1 MKRFLTITN
10 NKIISDRFALE
21 IVDGE
26 IEDDGTYGEVG
37 DILVNGVWTKPVQLP
52 VIIQPSNKEVN
63 DNLIVIMNGLTDIYM
78 AILGF

>member
-1 MKRFLTITN
+1 MKRFVTIIN
-10 NKIISDRFALE
+10 NQIISERYYLE
-21 IVDGE
+21 IADGE

-37 DILVNGVWTKPVQLP
+37 DILVNGVWTKPVQP
-52 VIIQPSNKEVN
+52 PQVVQPSNKEVN